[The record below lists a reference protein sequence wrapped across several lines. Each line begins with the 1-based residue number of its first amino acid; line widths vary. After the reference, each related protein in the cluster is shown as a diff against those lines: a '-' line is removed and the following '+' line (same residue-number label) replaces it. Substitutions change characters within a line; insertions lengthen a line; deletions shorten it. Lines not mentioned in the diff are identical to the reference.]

1 MTGDSSMTRPVTVQP
16 DPINVIHDPN
26 KMWLDIKGVLS
37 ELFCAVLRNIT
48 VHNHMDTDMS
58 SRYR

>member
-1 MTGDSSMTRPVTVQP
+1 MTRPVTVQP
-16 DPINVIHDPN
+16 DAINVIRDPN